1 MMEATSQA
9 EEQPLSL
16 LELPWPAMQSVMH
29 SLGPSGALRLGWVCR
44 NLQKHVEPHQSALLS
59 QHLRLQLR
67 QAGTRWWTYPSH
79 MLETLVCGMSL
90 HFSMG
95 PLFER
100 AAASSPQAAAAVLLA
115 AWPDKQLWSQELEG
129 PPSGAALEQFSRVDL
144 HLNWSTGIATRRV
157 QVDAAVLE
165 ACLVAM
171 RKLAELTLQQLFN
184 WATIEL
190 VEDSGISPFVCFP
203 FIKYFRV
210 TGHSVVCALHMA
222 LITGSSPE

>member
-1 MMEATSQA
+1 MAGGPAATC
-9 EEQPLSL
+9 
-16 LELPWPAMQSVMH
+16 H
-29 SLGPSGALRLGWVCR
+29 SLQQGAEPRMC
-44 NLQKHVEPHQSALLS
+44 LQVEPHQSALLS

-115 AWPDKQLWSQELEG
+115 ARPDKQLWSQELEG

-157 QVDAAVLE
+157 QVRPWVS
-165 ACLVAM
+165 
-171 RKLAELTLQQLFN
+171 R
-184 WATIEL
+184 
-190 VEDSGISPFVCFP
+190 
-203 FIKYFRV
+203 
-210 TGHSVVCALHMA
+210 
-222 LITGSSPE
+222 